1 MEDHRK
7 VNDLHPNH
15 AIIGFGYDHIYLA
28 EGEHPSKAVLDEV
41 ANEAP
46 VFLFHQSFHM
56 GVANSQ
62 ALALADITEASSNPE
77 NGKNGRLPDSKEPS
91 GYLEEDAAD
100 LVLMPLLAD
109 SSIELADLIE
119 AAQYVY
125 LSHGITT
132 VQEGAATQAGMEEL
146 IALTQSDQFKVDV
159 VAYPLVTEEPR
170 QILQTYP
177 EYTGQ
182 CQQCLKI
189 AGYKILLDGSP
200 KAKRPG
206 LANRT
211 QMKITIAVIPLIPME
226 QSKNISRWP

>member
-1 MEDHRK
+1 
-7 VNDLHPNH
+7 
-15 AIIGFGYDHIYLA
+15 
-28 EGEHPSKAVLDEV
+28 
-41 ANEAP
+41 
-46 VFLFHQSFHM
+46 M

-77 NGKNGRLPDSKEPS
+77 NGKNGRLPDSKEPN

-159 VAYPLVTEEPR
+159 VAYTDGAV
-170 QILQTYP
+170 Q
-177 EYTGQ
+177 EYITMALKEGQ
-182 CQQCLKI
+182 Q
-189 AGYKILLDGSP
+189 LL
-200 KAKRPG
+200 AH
-206 LANRT
+206 ANDDAASKQLLYLIRT
-211 QMKITIAVIPLIPME
+211 HFR
-226 QSKNISRWP
+226 S

>member
-1 MEDHRK
+1 
-7 VNDLHPNH
+7 
-15 AIIGFGYDHIYLA
+15 
-28 EGEHPSKAVLDEV
+28 
-41 ANEAP
+41 
-46 VFLFHQSFHM
+46 M

-62 ALALADITEASSNPE
+62 ALALADITEDSSNPE
-77 NGKNGRLPDSKEPS
+77 NGKNVRLPDSKEPS

-119 AAQYVY
+119 AAQYIY

-146 IALTQSDQFKVDV
+146 IALAQSDQFKVYV

-182 CQQCLKI
+182 CQQRLKI